1 MTEEI
6 ATLMMVTYN
15 RLPLTR
21 QTVEGLLE
29 TTKRPFNL
37 VIIDNNSQDGTK
49 EYLAK
54 LSKDGYEYLQTV
66 SVVFNDR
73 NEGIAV
79 ARNQAL
85 HAADRMNTTWYSTVD
100 NDVLLP
106 EHWLSN
112 CIDILRANPS
122 YGMVGVNFENS
133 SYPLVTSNG
142 YEFQDKPK
150 GNLGTACTVFHKR
163 FHQML
168 GFFNTEYELYGEE
181 DADMGMRAKAAGF
194 KLGYLKEHGTHLGDN
209 ENDVGEYR
217 DFKTE
222 CHRKNLK
229 QFSQNAGLY
238 FNHKKPIYIPFVG
251 KK

>member
-1 MTEEI
+1 MTEI

-15 RLPLTR
+15 RLPLTK
-21 QTVEGLLE
+21 QTIDGLLK

-37 VIIDNNSQDGTK
+37 IIIDNGSQDGTK
-49 EYLAK
+49 EYLSE
-54 LSKDGYEYLQTV
+54 LSKNGYEYLQTV
-66 SVVFNDR
+66 SVTFNDK

-85 HAADRMNTTWYSTVD
+85 QLADRFETIWYSTVD

-106 EHWLSN
+106 DNWLSD
-112 CIDILRANPS
+112 CIDVLKTNTQ
-122 YGMVGVNFENS
+122 YGMLGVNFENS
-133 SYPLVTSNG
+133 SYPLIKAGG
-142 YEFQDKPK
+142 YEFQNKPQ

-168 GFFNTEYELYGEE
+168 GFFNTEYGVYGEE
-181 DADMGMRAKAAGF
+181 DADLGMRARAIGF
-194 KLGYLKEHGTHLGDN
+194 KLGYLKENGVHLGDN

-222 CHRKNLK
+222 CHKRNLK
-229 QFSQNAGLY
+229 QFSINASLY